1 MSERGKEGK
10 KECERG
16 IHHGLWPKKLQASVV
31 VLLAPIRIPSQ
42 RLLILTVASV
52 TSVANDKGD
61 NKMILRAVHRS
72 LGICLKAEENP
83 RKLS

>member
-1 MSERGKEGK
+1 MGCGQKSYK
-10 KECERG
+10 
-16 IHHGLWPKKLQASVV
+16 ASVV
-31 VLLAPIRIPSQ
+31 VPPAPVWVPSQ
-42 RLLILTVASV
+42 RPLAPSVMSV
-52 TSVANDKGD
+52 TSVASDKGD